1 MHFVNQN
8 VQNRRVMCRSRTK
21 CARVFGR
28 CCHVASHWLKMASN
42 RLEMSHITNFA
53 SGGHIK
59 ACWDILETLRNNH
72 VPKRIESSTKTKSEL
87 SLRFCPARGHITKIH
102 LQAVIIFDPGDPS
115 LFPACCHYLCLL
127 AYFTFARLLPLL
139 LLASCLYCCSPAA
152 FTSAHSLPLLLL
164 ASFA

>member
-1 MHFVNQN
+1 MHFVKQN
-8 VQNRRVMCRSRTK
+8 VQNRRVMCQSRTK

-42 RLEMSHITNFA
+42 RLEMSHIAHFA

-102 LQAVIIFDPGDPS
+102 LIIFDPGDPS

-139 LLASCLYCCSPAA
+139 LLACCLYFCSLAA
-152 FTSAHSLPLLLL
+152 FTFARLLWLFFL
-164 ASFA
+164 WIR